1 MRDGRRT
8 LRRSRQKAT
17 ATAPPG
23 GSECGHVETGAVE
36 RAEAERDER
45 EQLRD
50 EERYR
55 HERLAL
61 YRARRSE

>member
-1 MRDGRRT
+1 MST
-8 LRRSRQKAT
+8 LRQPSTRES
-17 ATAPPG
+17 
-23 GSECGHVETGAVE
+23 HTGAVE